1 MGLVV
6 IDINSILSLVLII
19 FKADNLGKR
28 KSAASVACGGLRLPF
43 TPAVAEVEAKENAEH

>member
-28 KSAASVACGGLRLPF
+28 KSAQVLP
-43 TPAVAEVEAKENAEH
+43 VEV

>member
-6 IDINSILSLVLII
+6 IDINSILSLVLMI

-28 KSAASVACGGLRLPF
+28 KSLRQVLP
-43 TPAVAEVEAKENAEH
+43 VEV